1 MNISRKVVYFNM
13 NKNFLWKIHNW
24 LGLYT
29 GIVILFLSI
38 TGAAALFRPEID
50 LLLNP
55 NLRQVETSPE
65 KASLTAAVDK
75 VLPMH
80 PDKYLFEVE
89 MPKAYLDTW
98 IIRLMPKE
106 KSALNPMIW
115 EVFINPHTGKILGER
130 NYFNTFSY
138 FLRNIHVR
146 FYEAYF
152 GRQIVG
158 LAGIAL
164 FLSTLTGLFIYG
176 KFMKKQ
182 PFGKIR
188 SGKLRITQADL
199 HKFIGISTLAFNL
212 MIGITGAWLGLQA
225 YLMYGLN
232 IPQPNSFSRNDKVFT
247 EIEDMNYSLD
257 FDAIYQKSQIEFPN
271 MIPWFIRPTT
281 NGEGIVQVLGNVPGQ
296 AYERRSNKLV
306 FDKQS
311 QDLLFKYNI
320 SEQNVGAKLYF
331 VQESFHF
338 GDFAGISLKIVYFLL
353 ALSSGFLSLS
363 GFIIYLERTRKSKSS
378 LGKTIPLKSQISRW
392 TIGIL
397 GTIVTIGILSM
408 NFGLGIPALLV
419 GIAFYGFFIVIIIK
433 KLLSKF
439 KGSSLI
445 NPKI

>member
-1 MNISRKVVYFNM
+1 M
-13 NKNFLWKIHNW
+13 NKNLLWKIHNW

-50 LLLNP
+50 QLLNP
-55 NLRQVETSPE
+55 NLRQVEPSAE
-65 KASLTAAVDK
+65 KASLTEAVAK

-106 KSALNPMIW
+106 KSRLNPMIW
-115 EVFINPHTGKILGER
+115 EVFINPHTGEVLGER
-130 NYFNTFSY
+130 NYFKSFSY

-146 FYEAYF
+146 FYEAYY

-164 FLSTLTGLFIYG
+164 FLSTITGLLIYG

-188 SGKLRITQADL
+188 SNKLRITQADL
-199 HKFIGISTLAFNL
+199 HKFIGISALAFNM
-212 MIGITGAWLGLQA
+212 MIGITGAWLGLQS
-225 YLMYGLN
+225 YIMYGLD
-232 IPQPNSFSRNDKVFT
+232 IPQPNNFSRKEKVFT
-247 EIEDMNYSLD
+247 EKEDMNYSLD

-306 FDKQS
+306 FDKQK
-311 QDLLFKYNI
+311 QELLFKYNI
-320 SEQNVGAKLYF
+320 SDQNFGAKLYY

-338 GDFAGISLKIVYFLL
+338 GDFAGISLKILYFLL
-353 ALSSGFLSLS
+353 ALSSGYLSLS
-363 GFIIYLERTRKSKSS
+363 GFIIYLERTRKLKSR
-378 LGKTIPLKSQISRW
+378 LGKTISLKSQLSQW
-392 TIGIL
+392 TIGIMS
-397 GTIVTIGILSM
+397 TIVIIGILSM
-408 NFGLGIPALLV
+408 KLGLGVPSLLV
-419 GIAFYGFFIVIIIK
+419 AMAFYGYLIAIIVK
-433 KLLSKF
+433 KLL
-439 KGSSLI
+439 
-445 NPKI
+445 PKAK

>member
-1 MNISRKVVYFNM
+1 M
-13 NKNFLWKIHNW
+13 NKNLLWKIHNW

-50 LLLNP
+50 QLLNP
-55 NLRQVETSPE
+55 NLRQVEPGSE
-65 KASLTAAVDK
+65 KASLTEAVAK

-80 PDKYLFEVE
+80 PNKYLFEVE

-106 KSALNPMIW
+106 KSQLNPMIW
-115 EVFINPHTGKILGER
+115 EVFINPHTGEILGER
-130 NYFNTFSY
+130 NYFKSFSY

-164 FLSTLTGLFIYG
+164 FLSTITGLFIYG

-188 SGKLRITQADL
+188 SNKLRITQADL
-199 HKFIGISTLAFNL
+199 HKFIGISALAFNM
-212 MIGITGAWLGLQA
+212 MIGITGAWLGLQS
-225 YLMYGLN
+225 YIMYGLD
-232 IPQPNSFSRNDKVFT
+232 ISQPNNFSRNEKVFT
-247 EIEDMNYSLD
+247 EKEDMNYILD
-257 FDAIYQKSQIEFPN
+257 FDAIYQKSQLEFPN

-306 FDKQS
+306 FDKQK
-311 QDLLFKYNI
+311 QELLFKYNI
-320 SEQNVGAKLYF
+320 SDQNFGAKLYF

-338 GDFAGISLKIVYFLL
+338 GDFAGISLKILYCLL

-363 GFIIYLERTRKSKSS
+363 GFIIYLERTRKSKSR
-378 LGKTIPLKSQISRW
+378 LGKTIPLKSKLSRW

-397 GTIVTIGILSM
+397 GTIAGIAIMSIKL
-408 NFGLGIPALLV
+408 GLGIPSLLV
-419 GIAFYGFFIVIIIK
+419 AIAFYGFLIAIIIK
-433 KLLSKF
+433 KLLLKTKRSTF
-439 KGSSLI
+439 KNLEV
-445 NPKI
+445 